1 MRRTTR
7 VLLAVL
13 LVLMLS
19 GTVALNAA
27 AADPV
32 VHTVKWGETLGWI
45 AWRYRVTVA
54 DIMDANG
61 LTNANYIY
69 AGQKLTI
76 PGDFAD
82 EVEYVV
88 KTGDTLL
95 AIAAD
100 FNVSVWDIARRN
112 GIWNINLIFPGDV
125 LIIPGAADPG
135 EEPPAPP
142 ADEMPVQQEAIII
155 SAPIANEAISSPITV
170 TGWGSGFENNLAVDI
185 LNADGEVI
193 GQGYVTVD
201 AEIGQVGPFTGE
213 ITFTMPAASGPGRV
227 AVYSVS
233 PRDGAVEHLASVSVV
248 LQP

>member
-1 MRRTTR
+1 M
-7 VLLAVL
+7 L

-19 GTVALNAA
+19 GTVAMSAV
-27 AADPV
+27 AADPL

-45 AWRYRVTVA
+45 AWRYKVTVA

-76 PGDFAD
+76 PGDFS
-82 EVEYVV
+82 EEILYVV
-88 KTGDTLL
+88 QPGDTLL
-95 AIAAD
+95 SIAAK

-112 GIWNINLIFPGDV
+112 GIWNINLIFSGRT
-125 LIIPGAADPG
+125 LIIPGAANGADL
-135 EEPPAPP
+135 PPAPP
-142 ADEMPVQQEAIII
+142 ADEVPVMQEAIII
-155 SAPIANEAISSPITV
+155 SAPVMNQAISSPVTV

-185 LNADGEVI
+185 LDENGMVI
-193 GQGYVTVD
+193 GQGYATVD
-201 AEIGQVGPFTGE
+201 AEIGQIGPFTGE
-213 ITFTMPAASGPGRV
+213 ITFTMPAASQPGRV
-227 AVYSVS
+227 SVYSVS